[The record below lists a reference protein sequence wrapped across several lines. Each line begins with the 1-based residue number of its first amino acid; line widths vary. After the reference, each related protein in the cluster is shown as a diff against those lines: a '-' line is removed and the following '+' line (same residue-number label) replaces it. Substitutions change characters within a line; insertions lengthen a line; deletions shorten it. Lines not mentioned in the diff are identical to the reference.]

1 MGTRRAL
8 FHGSSDAS
16 TVADP
21 RLPAPGTSNNSSHGL
36 EDIRKLERTMHRI
49 NAALQDAE
57 DHWNIRDEVSKLR
70 LRELKQVAYDAQ
82 DIVEEYEYSFTR
94 FKIQASDGARSSIK
108 GYKRK
113 REGTMPPY
121 NLAYLPH
128 QQSWLFKKTA
138 FQGQEGIM
146 QAKIVEIGQK
156 IFDKCKGLPLAIK
169 ALGSMLRYE
178 PDEERWNDVLENEVL
193 YFRMFL
199 EQKYAP
205 LGAAFPSATRIQ
217 SVAGRATSS
226 HGGGSRLH
234 EMEAASAKR
243 RPAASAKRKPAAR
256 LTDELLVEIL
266 RRLPVRSVCRFKC
279 VSRSWRNLI
288 SNPAHRKKLPQTL
301 AGFFYRS
308 WNWERFPR
316 SARHFTNITGKGRPF
331 IVPSFSFLPVPSD
344 NVTLLD
350 SCNGLLL
357 CRCFGAGDA
366 SPPFHYV
373 VCNPATKKWVML
385 PDGSGEDRT
394 ACLGFDPA
402 VSSHFHVVEYV
413 LDEEECV
420 TGVEIYSSKTA
431 AWSFKDS
438 EWDSDVSLYDD
449 ERSAFLNGF
458 MHMLTSDE
466 DNGNHVV
473 VMVDMEGKT
482 WRTIPV
488 PTKYFVGSIHQ
499 YQGRLCFLNIDNAD
513 ASKLSIWILKDHAA
527 HEWTPKHSVRI
538 QFLFPEK
545 DIEINMNWTLIT
557 FHPECNLIYF
567 VYGWDDTLIAY
578 EMDRKEVR
586 VIRKLGNEC
595 SGPYL
600 PYVPLFTE
608 ALADG

>member
-1 MGTRRAL
+1 
-8 FHGSSDAS
+8 
-16 TVADP
+16 
-21 RLPAPGTSNNSSHGL
+21 
-36 EDIRKLERTMHRI
+36 
-49 NAALQDAE
+49 
-57 DHWNIRDEVSKLR
+57 
-70 LRELKQVAYDAQ
+70 
-82 DIVEEYEYSFTR
+82 
-94 FKIQASDGARSSIK
+94 
-108 GYKRK
+108 
-113 REGTMPPY
+113 
-121 NLAYLPH
+121 
-128 QQSWLFKKTA
+128 
-138 FQGQEGIM
+138 
-146 QAKIVEIGQK
+146 
-156 IFDKCKGLPLAIK
+156 
-169 ALGSMLRYE
+169 
-178 PDEERWNDVLENEVL
+178 
-193 YFRMFL
+193 
-199 EQKYAP
+199 
-205 LGAAFPSATRIQ
+205 
-217 SVAGRATSS
+217 
-226 HGGGSRLH
+226 
-234 EMEAASAKR
+234 ME
-243 RPAASAKRKPAAR
+243 AASAKRKPAAS
-256 LTDELLVEIL
+256 LKDELLVEIL

-431 AWSFKDS
+431 AWSFKES

-449 ERSAFLNGF
+449 ERSVFLNGF

-473 VMVDMEGKT
+473 AMVDMEGKT

-527 HEWTPKHSVRI
+527 HEWTRRHSVRI